1 MLTQNPIATD
11 VRKSIPSQY
20 VPGLENI
27 VAARSRLSHVEGDV
41 GRLTIAGFPLEE
53 IAPHATF
60 EGWLV
65 ATAAVWDLQ
74 VARYPRNVDRDTLA
88 DLAVMEYSLPNLVGE
103 VQALSVSLEKI
114 YDPETLFVVIE
125 SSGVQFT

>member
-60 EGWLV
+60 EEIVHAARLAGGLDRV
-65 ATAAVWDLQ
+65 DFGGAPAYATRVDAAG
-74 VARYPRNVDRDTLA
+74 RYAGRCA
-88 DLAVMEYSLPNLVGE
+88 
-103 VQALSVSLEKI
+103 
-114 YDPETLFVVIE
+114 
-125 SSGVQFT
+125 